1 MGYSPWGR
9 EESNETEQ
17 LALPRFRLGQRELS
31 LGSACLFPAVVD
43 IFCFASLIVIGRDIS
58 RQMDGKCV
66 CVCVCVCVAERE
78 GVEVL
83 GMRTV
88 WGSSPSH
95 TI

>member
-1 MGYSPWGR
+1 MFS
-9 EESNETEQ
+9 
-17 LALPRFRLGQRELS
+17 AL
-31 LGSACLFPAVVD
+31 
-43 IFCFASLIVIGRDIS
+43 ASLIVIGRDIS
-58 RQMDGKCV
+58 RQMDGK

-88 WGSSPSH
+88 WGSSRSH